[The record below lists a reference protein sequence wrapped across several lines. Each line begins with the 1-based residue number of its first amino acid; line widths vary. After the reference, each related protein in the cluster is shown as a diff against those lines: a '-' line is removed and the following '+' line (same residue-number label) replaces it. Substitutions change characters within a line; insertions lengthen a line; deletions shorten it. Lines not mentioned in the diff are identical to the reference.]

1 MPSLIITNKRRG
13 MFMENISIEETIKR
27 IYDERVLFIRDK
39 NIELER
45 QYFSSDKLGFL
56 TNGLSYDDNFTY
68 MIKELKK
75 QSVSESKI
83 ESIFISLQEVFLFSK
98 GHDMMFKKKLN
109 ADVFVSIPMDN
120 LIYPMLVEG
129 IKEKYNDVSVMCEN
143 PNYENNI
150 KGIDKLTYI
159 YTELQSLLYFLYCND
174 FQFPNEWEALYPDTF
189 NDLIKILN
197 ESGLT
202 IGEFLHSLIDFKCN
216 IMNVVLKEIDYKEL
230 QDKYLSKVEKL
241 RNEKHKETS
250 TFAHTN
256 LPVTYFL
263 NHTFDDFMKDTRNK
277 SLVLDNNKSNASKKI
292 ILN

>member
-159 YTELQSLLYFLYCND
+159 YTELQSLLYFLY
-174 FQFPNEWEALYPDTF
+174 
-189 NDLIKILN
+189 
-197 ESGLT
+197 
-202 IGEFLHSLIDFKCN
+202 
-216 IMNVVLKEIDYKEL
+216 
-230 QDKYLSKVEKL
+230 
-241 RNEKHKETS
+241 
-250 TFAHTN
+250 
-256 LPVTYFL
+256 
-263 NHTFDDFMKDTRNK
+263 
-277 SLVLDNNKSNASKKI
+277 
-292 ILN
+292 

>member
-1 MPSLIITNKRRG
+1 MK
-13 MFMENISIEETIKR
+13 NISLEETIKR

-39 NIELER
+39 NIDLER

-129 IKEKYNDVSVMCEN
+129 IKEKYNDCGVMLYDLEHQKEVQAGGSGPVCSALVVYSDIIRKLANKELKRVLYVATGALFNPTLVFQKKNILSIAHAVSLESVEW
-143 PNYENNI
+143 
-150 KGIDKLTYI
+150 YI
-159 YTELQSLLYFLYCND
+159 YIPFYLQVLLVAF
-174 FQFPNEWEALYPDTF
+174 FE
-189 NDLIKILN
+189 
-197 ESGLT
+197 
-202 IGEFLHSLIDFKCN
+202 
-216 IMNVVLKEIDYKEL
+216 
-230 QDKYLSKVEKL
+230 
-241 RNEKHKETS
+241 ETYH
-250 TFAHTN
+250 FA
-256 LPVTYFL
+256 
-263 NHTFDDFMKDTRNK
+263 
-277 SLVLDNNKSNASKKI
+277 
-292 ILN
+292 